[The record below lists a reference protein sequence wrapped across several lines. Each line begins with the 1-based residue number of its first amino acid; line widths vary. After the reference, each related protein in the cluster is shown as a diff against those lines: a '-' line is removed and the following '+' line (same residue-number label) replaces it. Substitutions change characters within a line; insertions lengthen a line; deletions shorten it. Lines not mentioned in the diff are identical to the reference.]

1 MTRAHRWSED
11 IADCLLPAEVR
22 LHQQHPDHIL
32 IEGSLQK
39 SDTMKTTV
47 ILVGLLYICT
57 IEGKTL
63 AVLNDTE
70 MQCFHEKPDTKQMSE
85 AVIVGDG

>member
-1 MTRAHRWSED
+1 
-11 IADCLLPAEVR
+11 
-22 LHQQHPDHIL
+22 
-32 IEGSLQK
+32 
-39 SDTMKTTV
+39 MKTTV
-47 ILVGLLYICT
+47 VLVGLLYICT